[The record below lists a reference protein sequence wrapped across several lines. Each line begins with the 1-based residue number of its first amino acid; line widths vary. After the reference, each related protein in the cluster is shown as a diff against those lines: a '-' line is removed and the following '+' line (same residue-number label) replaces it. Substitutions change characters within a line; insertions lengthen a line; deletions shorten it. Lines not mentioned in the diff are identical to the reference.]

1 MSSLYDP
8 GGLKLPSCS
17 ASPGYPGIDLH
28 TVSTSEA
35 ETVESTDELPSE
47 AKGWDGN
54 LFGSFDLR
62 VHDWWVQESK
72 VSPGVL
78 FKKVTV
84 IWHPFF
90 RQVHDGDPNVL

>member
-47 AKGWDGN
+47 ANAGMGTP
-54 LFGSFDLR
+54 L
-62 VHDWWVQESK
+62 VHLIL
-72 VSPGVL
+72 GFTIGG
-78 FKKVTV
+78 FKNRK
-84 IWHPFF
+84 
-90 RQVHDGDPNVL
+90 